1 MLIIKVVKQMLLH
14 EKIRAVRKAK
24 NIGQFLIAQKLNI
37 TVQSYSMKE
46 TGKRPITT
54 NELELISAVLE
65 VSPSNFFEDE
75 FNVKLSKTTA

>member
-1 MLIIKVVKQMLLH
+1 MKLH

-24 NIGQFLIAQKLNI
+24 NISQIVISNKLNI

-54 NELELISAVLE
+54 NELEIISNILG
-65 VSPSNFFEDE
+65 VSPSNFFD
-75 FNVKLSKTTA
+75 K

>member
-1 MLIIKVVKQMLLH
+1 MKLH

-24 NIGQFLIAQKLNI
+24 NISQIVISNKLNI

-54 NELELISAVLE
+54 NELEIISNILG
-65 VSPSNFFEDE
+65 VSPSNFFEKE
-75 FNVKLSKTTA
+75 LNIKLNKTTA